1 MSLASGDLTTL
12 ADAQA
17 YLGTT
22 IPASVLSPM
31 ITRLS
36 RSLGAYLNRGLLV
49 PHTYLQQFNGQGT
62 YALVLPEYPLLRL
75 DSLTIS
81 GVSSAIA
88 PQLGSDISPT
98 NPYGYRFQPWDGIPP
113 GNPAVL
119 ELVGGSRYL
128 YGNQNIVAGYRAG
141 YQVSLEVPTS
151 ATYAPL
157 QPYGRWATNEGVTYA
172 STGATLVPSTGSTMP
187 TVGVY
192 IPPTPESNPVVSN
205 YLFNSTD
212 VSSGLLIAYGYVP
225 SDLEQVILEIIA
237 ARNIYRLN
245 PGIMS
250 QSLAAQESISFGS
263 PFGGRGGSAG
273 SGFGFGNY
281 IDALMPYKSVLPPAM
296 GANV

>member
-17 YLGTT
+17 YLGAT

-36 RSLGAYLNRGLLV
+36 RSLQSYLNRGLLI

-62 YALVLPEYPLLRL
+62 RSLVLPEYPLLQL

-81 GVSSAIA
+81 GVSTSIA
-88 PQLGSDISPT
+88 PQVGSDVTPT
-98 NPYGYRFQPWDGIPP
+98 NPVGYRFQPWDGVPP

-119 ELVGGSRYL
+119 ELVGGSVYL
-128 YGNQNIVAGYRAG
+128 PGNQNIVAGYRAG
-141 YQVSLEVPTS
+141 YQVSGEVPTS
-151 ATYAPL
+151 ASYTPT
-157 QPYGRWATNEGVTYA
+157 QPYGRWATDEGVIYA
-172 STGATLVPSTGSTMP
+172 STGVTLVPGTGTTSP
-187 TVGVY
+187 SVGVY
-192 IPPTPESNPVVSN
+192 IPPTPESSPVVNN

-212 VSSGLLIAYGYVP
+212 VGTGLLIAYGYIP
-225 SDLEQVILEIIA
+225 GDLEQVILEIITS
-237 ARNIYRLN
+237 RNVFRLN

-250 QSLAAQESISFGS
+250 QSLAAQESISFGN
-263 PFGGRGGSAG
+263 PSASRTG
-273 SGFGFGNY
+273 SGLGFGNY
-281 IDALMPYKSVLPPAM
+281 VDALMPYKSVLPPAM